1 MKPHIL
7 SFVIKKIS
15 NLNIKIQE
23 TLLIRQYETKFL
35 GVILTDKLKW
45 NKHIDVVS
53 SKASK
58 CVGIISKVRHLIPL
72 HLTRLLY
79 STLVEPYI
87 TYCNLVWCLPV
98 KTVML
103 DKILKIQKK
112 YCRLMTFSSFTARS
126 KPLFLQLKILP
137 VYDIYKLQL
146 ATYMYKILNNLIP
159 TFDHHSFITGSSI
172 HDHDTGYKN
181 YLRKPICRTTLQIVE

>member
-1 MKPHIL
+1 MCWDQ
-7 SFVIKKIS
+7 S
-15 NLNIKIQE
+15 
-23 TLLIRQYETKFL
+23 R
-35 GVILTDKLKW
+35 
-45 NKHIDVVS
+45 
-53 SKASK
+53 
-58 CVGIISKVRHLIPL
+58 VRHMIPL

-79 STLVEPYI
+79 STLVEPHI

-126 KPLFLQLKILP
+126 KPLFLQFKILP

-159 TFDHHSFITGSSI
+159 TFEHHSFITGSSI
-172 HDHDTGYKN
+172 YDHDTRYKN
-181 YLRKPICRTTLQIVE
+181 YLRNPICRTTLRMNMICFQGPLLWNCLPENIKNAPSSGLFKKLIKFHLLSI